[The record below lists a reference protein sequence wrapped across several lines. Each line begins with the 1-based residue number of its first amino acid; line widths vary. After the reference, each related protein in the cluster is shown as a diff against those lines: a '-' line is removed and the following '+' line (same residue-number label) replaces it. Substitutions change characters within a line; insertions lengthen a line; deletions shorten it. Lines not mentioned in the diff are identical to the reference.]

1 MRQANPYR
9 MPEGLPAYLS
19 SDKKGFD
26 ALCAL
31 LSISTTRQKHAI
43 LNAQMFK
50 QALKTKASK
59 VSRHAKTSER
69 VRQGLTAL
77 YSDPELR
84 RNLWRTLLSHDEE
97 SSDPARRPIPSIEHE
112 VLKKYDDQIF
122 DQEPAVKDLVDCSD
136 YCSAETVEDEWRA
149 AAVVALPRIRND
161 VLQWGE
167 LSRERQDTVL
177 MAAFAT
183 STLLDDV
190 RLLRWTAERVDDVS
204 KELAFVGLAADPGL
218 SENQSKPKADKE
230 NPPKADVLSE
240 LRTTAQNLSAAA
252 LRLAKTPPEDELFDK
267 VSEYAGRIEEMRE
280 ASLLEK
286 AAKKV
291 EAQVDQFATL
301 LNEISAHV
309 PWLANRTGK
318 FLSNWRMA
326 FSEGTDTE
334 VQYLQIALD
343 LAMQNA
349 PTLAQDW
356 GNATKKKE
364 QARLSLQ
371 ALENAEDDQFSS
383 LDDREI
389 KEDKYHAE
397 IAKFGQEAR
406 KSRDSIIQVLRPPVS
421 EDDEAEGPAEY
432 VVETPRAHSVPQQDS
447 SPPGDA
453 TPTPEPPSHAG
464 DDSVAADTAEPEP
477 AAPASA
483 TVAEPQIDPATTDQ
497 EESAPPPEIDGEER
511 AKTLQGEAPEPFS
524 ELDRAVWTALQKGR
538 PGLAHRIARLNEAV
552 QGTGAHPTPDLLAA
566 VALGSQISS
575 SDEEI
580 VLEFSRI
587 KGAVL
592 SRLDF
597 GEVDEETKD
606 ALNLLVVS
614 ASLRPTLFAPQQTD
628 AIALLRRVEPSGRIP
643 AVYRFA
649 TAMAENAET
658 LRPMQ
663 LDSSTLATVFDEG
676 GWEDR
681 LESHVTQVDQWRS
694 VPAPSFPLRAAE
706 HVWRHWMSKGV
717 LAELMELICSD
728 NMASV
733 KRVGEIIE
741 MLSNQKSMRTHF
753 DRTRRNDLG
762 HAVRKGVSGDVVTQ
776 MERHLEGPV
785 SLAQNWLQLAEEKI
799 GGGDWQKN
807 KIASLCDDIRNYG
820 ETALGS
826 LRQIQESDH
835 GLPLRA
841 ATGWAIEAIET
852 LGDHRL
858 HEKGFE
864 NAATV
869 SATELLSDD
878 LVHVVGLP
886 LDEFGEIDA
895 DTSDGDALSLLEDTD
910 THTES
915 LVAAFDGRIANDDLL
930 GAWLTW
936 KRLSREDDPTEVE
949 RRSRL
954 DVAVA
959 ARVRAL
965 KQDLYDI
972 SHKLEQSFFMGEV
985 DLEDYGALNDSITDV
1000 RESLDKDDAMVLA
1013 AIKNAQSLSE
1023 TVDRI
1028 FRACLEKAKE
1038 QISTQRKRLQPE
1050 QNILIETALRAE
1062 DLTQIVEYIGCLKDG
1077 HPIVTAEKDECASLR
1092 DFLALL
1098 DGIVE
1103 EREGRGGLSQAT
1115 IVNRVKQRKDILGL
1129 SFSSLS
1135 AAQADRSATMLEAWY
1150 LMNRE
1155 TPETP
1160 QKLHDFAARL
1170 GFVPMGVKEE
1180 RGGTGKVFALRTEA
1194 LRDRALCP
1202 VHSFGSTAA
1211 GHYRIILNDKAPARN
1226 HIIQAVGSDPNRPPI
1241 IFHFGS
1247 IARDDREW
1255 LRRWS
1260 VKNEIPFIV
1269 VDEALVLYL
1278 ASLPADT
1285 LGTMFDC
1292 TLPSTCVEPFFTAA
1306 GPVPPES
1313 FFGREAE
1320 RRNIMD
1326 RYGSCFVYGG
1336 RQLGKTALL
1345 HRAQAAF
1352 HDPEDRRIAHCI
1364 DLQKYAIGAAGGSD
1378 GLWQLLWDEFCS
1390 LGVATRPE
1398 SGGRRGPERLA
1409 RDFAEAVEAWLDT
1422 DSTGQI
1428 LLLLDEA
1435 DEFLKADVVNNFR
1448 ESILLKG
1455 LMDATQRRFKVV
1467 FCGLHNVLR
1476 NTERANHP
1484 LAHFG
1489 EPICVG
1495 PLLGNGDQNQARALI
1510 KGPLAAA
1517 GYTFEK
1523 DTLATHILVWTNYY
1537 PSFIQLYGESL
1548 LRHLRE
1554 SRADSFP
1561 RKVTHVDIEAARARD
1576 GFRDYIRQRFAFTLQ
1591 LDLRYEV
1598 IAYAIA
1604 FEMLGT
1610 SATASGGLST
1620 DETMMLA
1627 KEAWPEGFD
1636 VSRKEFSTLLLEM
1649 CGLGVLRRS
1658 RQNGRKALYAFRN
1671 PNVLSLLGNEEEILS
1686 VLEKKRTPPE
1696 GFEAALYH
1704 AYFPDDD
1711 SASARRGP
1719 LTFEQEGTLKRGKRV
1734 AVLCGTQSANLGST
1748 GDFLGQRLDENL
1760 LKPLDR
1766 CMNPRELEAQ
1776 LNKFR
1781 PGRDTYVC
1789 MVDKRDLW
1797 TKNWIDSSMRQ
1808 LTAGKVGGK
1817 LRVVFQA
1824 DAERLWDLVSELP
1837 VEVLED
1843 QADEQFDWIGLH
1855 PWGKAFLSHWCE
1867 NQNLHEATPHIDEL
1881 LRLSGGWPNLLE
1893 VYAASTEK
1901 TWQARK
1907 GELEDYVVAHRAE
1920 LMADFGIESEE
1931 ARVQMLGLRE
1941 CGRMTFADVA
1951 AYEDL
1956 LEEGGDVDLPSGTLR
1971 RRLFWA
1977 IHLGFAQD
1985 VGGAW
1990 RLNTLIDR
1998 VLADSDP

>member
-9 MPEGLPAYLS
+9 MPEGLPTHLS
-19 SDKKGFD
+19 SDKQGFD

-31 LSISTTRQKHAI
+31 LSITTTRQKHAV

-77 YSDPELR
+77 YGDPDLR
-84 RNLWRTLLSHDEE
+84 RNLWRTVLSHDEE
-97 SSDPARRPIPSIEHE
+97 PSDTGRRPIPSIEHE
-112 VLKKYDDQIF
+112 VLQRYDDQIF
-122 DQEPAVKDLVDCSD
+122 DQEPEAKDLSECSD
-136 YCSAETVEDEWRA
+136 YCSVKTLEDEWRA

-167 LSRERQDTVL
+167 LSRKRQETVL

-190 RLLRWTAERVDDVS
+190 RLLRWVAERVDKVS
-204 KELAFVGLAADPGL
+204 NELPFVGLDADPSL
-218 SENQSKPKADKE
+218 SENQSKPKPDE
-230 NPPKADVLSE
+230 NSPPQGDVLSK
-240 LRTTAQNLSAAA
+240 LRTTANNLSGVA
-252 LRLAKTPPEDELFDK
+252 LRLAKNSPEDELFDK

-280 ASLLEK
+280 AFLLEK
-286 AAKKV
+286 AANKV

-301 LNEISAHV
+301 LNEISAHA

-318 FLSNWRMA
+318 ILADWRKA
-326 FSEGTDTE
+326 LSEGTETE
-334 VQYLQIALD
+334 VQYLQTALD
-343 LAMQNA
+343 LAVQNA
-349 PTLAQDW
+349 PPLAQDW
-356 GNATKKKE
+356 ADATTKKE

-371 ALENAEDDQFSS
+371 ALEDAHDDQFSS
-383 LDDREI
+383 VDDREI
-389 KEDKYHAE
+389 KEDEYHAE
-397 IAKFGQEAR
+397 IAKRGQEAR
-406 KSRDSIIQVLRPPVS
+406 KSRNSLLQTLRLPVS
-421 EDDEAEGPAEY
+421 EDDEAEGPAES
-432 VVETPRAHSVPQQDS
+432 VIETPRGDLVPQQDYF
-447 SPPGDA
+447 PPEDA

-464 DDSVAADTAEPEP
+464 DDSDTAEPDP
-477 AAPASA
+477 PAPASVA
-483 TVAEPQIDPATTDQ
+483 IAEPQAQPDPTDQ
-497 EESAPPPEIDGEER
+497 DESALPPEIDGKES
-511 AKTLQGEAPEPFS
+511 AATLQEETVEPFS
-524 ELDRAVWTALQKGR
+524 EMNRSVWTALQQGR
-538 PGLAHRIARLNEAV
+538 PGLAHHIARLNEAAH
-552 QGTGAHPTPDLLAA
+552 GAFAHPTPDLLAA
-566 VALGSQISS
+566 VTLGSQISS

-587 KGAVL
+587 KGAIL

-597 GEVDEETKD
+597 GDVDEETKD
-606 ALNLLVVS
+606 ALNLLIVS
-614 ASLRPTLFAPQQTD
+614 ASLRPALFAPQQTD

-658 LRPMQ
+658 LQPIQ
-663 LDSSTLATVFDEG
+663 LDSSTLATVFNEC
-676 GWEDR
+676 GWEER

-694 VPAPSFPLRAAE
+694 TPAPSFPLRAAGE
-706 HVWRHWMSKGV
+706 VWRRWISKGL
-717 LAELMELICSD
+717 LAELMELICND

-733 KRVGEIIE
+733 KRVGEIVE
-741 MLSNQKSMRTHF
+741 TLSNQKSMRTHF

-762 HAVRKGVSGDVVTQ
+762 QTVRKGVSGDVVTQ
-776 MERHLEGPV
+776 LERHLEAPLN
-785 SLAQNWLQLAEEKI
+785 LAQNWLQLAEEKI

-807 KIASLCDDIRNYG
+807 KIAGLCDDIRNFG

-826 LRQIQESDH
+826 LRQIQGSDH

-841 ATGWAIEAIET
+841 ATRCAIEAIET
-852 LGDHRL
+852 LGRHRL
-858 HEKGFE
+858 HDMGFE

-869 SATELLSDD
+869 SAAELLSDD
-878 LVHVVGLP
+878 LVHVIGLP

-895 DTSDGDALSLLEDTD
+895 DTSEYDALSLLEDAD
-910 THTES
+910 NHAPS
-915 LVAAFDGRIANDDLL
+915 LVAAFDGRIANNDLL
-930 GAWLTW
+930 GAWLAC
-936 KRLSREDDPTEVE
+936 KRLSREDDPSEAE
-949 RRSRL
+949 CRSRL
-954 DVAVA
+954 DVAVT

-965 KQDLYDI
+965 RQDLYDV

-985 DLEDYGALNDSITDV
+985 DLGKYGLLNDSITV
-1000 RESLDKDDAMVLA
+1000 IRESLNKDEALALA
-1013 AIKNAQSLSE
+1013 AIKNARGIARE
-1023 TVDRI
+1023 VDQI
-1028 FRACLEKAKE
+1028 FQVCLEKAKE
-1038 QISTQRKRLQPE
+1038 RISAQRKRLDPE
-1050 QNILIETALRAE
+1050 QNDLIEQALQAE
-1062 DLTQIVEYIGCLKDG
+1062 DLTLIVEYIDCLKDG
-1077 HPIVTAEKDECASLR
+1077 HPIVAAKKDECAPLR

-1098 DGIVE
+1098 DAIVE
-1103 EREGRGGLSQAT
+1103 EREGLKGLPHHT
-1115 IVNRVKQRKDILGL
+1115 IVHQVKQRKDILGL

-1135 AAQADRSATMLEAWY
+1135 AAQADRSAAMIEAWY
-1150 LMNRE
+1150 LMSRG

-1160 QKLHDFAARL
+1160 QKLRDFAARL
-1170 GFVPMGVKEE
+1170 GFVPTGVKEV
-1180 RGGTGKVFALRTEA
+1180 RGGKGKVFALRTEV

-1202 VHSFGSTAA
+1202 VHSFGSTAE
-1211 GHYRIILNDKAPARN
+1211 GHYRIIFNDKAPARN
-1226 HIIQAVGSDPNRPPI
+1226 HIIQAVRSDPNRLPV

-1260 VKNEIPFIV
+1260 VDNEIPFIV

-1292 TLPSTCVEPFFTAA
+1292 TLPFTCAEPFFTAA

-1313 FFGREAE
+1313 FFGRETE

-1345 HRAQAAF
+1345 HRVQAAF
-1352 HDPEDRRIAHCI
+1352 HNLDDRRIAHYI
-1364 DLQKYAIGAAGGSD
+1364 DLKKYAIGAAVGSD
-1378 GLWQLLWDEFCS
+1378 GLWQLLWDEFCT
-1390 LGVATRPE
+1390 LGVATPHE

-1409 RDFAEAVEAWLDT
+1409 KDLAKAVNTWLDA
-1422 DSTGQI
+1422 DESGQI

-1435 DEFLKADVVNNFR
+1435 DEFLKADLDKNFR
-1448 ESILLKG
+1448 ESSSLKG
-1455 LMDATQRRFKVV
+1455 LMEDKKRRFKVV

-1495 PLLGNGDQNQARALI
+1495 PLLGNGDQKQARALI
-1510 KGPLAAA
+1510 TNPLAAA

-1537 PSFIQLYGESL
+1537 PSFIQLYGDAL
-1548 LRHLRE
+1548 LKHLRE
-1554 SRADSFP
+1554 SRSGSFP
-1561 RKVTHVDIEAARARD
+1561 RKVTPADLEAARARN

-1604 FEMLGT
+1604 FEMQGT
-1610 SATASGGLST
+1610 SATASRGLST

-1636 VSRKEFSTLLLEM
+1636 ISRKEFSTLLLEM

-1658 RQNGRKALYAFRN
+1658 RQNGGNTLYAFRN

-1686 VLEKKRTPPE
+1686 VLEKKRRLPE

-1719 LTFEQEGTLKRGKRV
+1719 LSFEQEGILKRGKRV
-1734 AVLCGTQSANLGST
+1734 AILCGTHSANLDST
-1748 GDFLGQRLDENL
+1748 GDFLEQRLDENL

-1789 MVDKRDLW
+1789 MVDERDLW
-1797 TKNWIDSSMRQ
+1797 TKNWIDSSIRQ
-1808 LTAGKVGGK
+1808 LAAGKVGGK

-1837 VEVLED
+1837 LDVLED

-1855 PWGKAFLSHWCE
+1855 PWGTAFLSRWCE
-1867 NQNLHEATPHIDEL
+1867 DQNLHEATPHIEDL
-1881 LRLSGGWPNLLE
+1881 LRLSGGWPNLLN

-1907 GELEDYVVAHRAE
+1907 GELEAHVVAHRAE
-1920 LMADFGIESEE
+1920 LMADFGIESED
-1931 ARVQMLGLRE
+1931 AHTQMLGLRE
-1941 CGRMTFADVA
+1941 CGRMTYADVA

-1956 LEEGGDVDLPSGTLR
+1956 LDEGGDVELLPGTLR

-1977 IHLGFAQD
+1977 IQLGFAED
-1985 VGGAW
+1985 VGSGAW

-1998 VLADSDP
+1998 VLADSGR